1 MDTSKNNSKIVK
13 DNWDDS
19 SESEPEIEEEPNNN
33 KVDVDVHVTESNNNN
48 NNNIDNIEEEWEA
61 YYGDSVCINCKK
73 SDDQRIIMVKSKNV
87 YCYDNC
93 DDDDDDYYDDDYDE
107 LDDYDRKLGLSISC
121 R

>member
-33 KVDVDVHVTESNNNN
+33 KVDVDVTESNNNNNNN

-93 DDDDDDYYDDDYDE
+93 DDDDDYYDDNYDE